1 MKEKSI
7 FLLVAAMLGIIAGA
21 LCAFFGRVLLAITA
35 FRSSHVIWLLPF
47 LGVAGAL
54 TIFAYQKISKE
65 SLKGMGLVMKVGF
78 GEEEKIP
85 ILLIPLIIFGTWL
98 SHLFG
103 GSAGREGVA
112 VQLGATIA
120 NNLGRAWKIKGK
132 QRILVLTG
140 MAAGF
145 AGLFQTPLTAV
156 FFAMEVMV
164 AGVVCYDALFP
175 AMIAAWI
182 ASTTSHLLGLE
193 KFSVVIPRE
202 MVWNV
207 GTIVKVVII
216 AIVFGVV
223 GGGFAFLLK
232 NAKKKVEQITIAP
245 IKRIFLIGSLL
256 AVLFLVLHMGRYS
269 GLGTNL
275 IAASFDGKPIYWY
288 DWALK
293 VLLTVAT
300 LAVGYQGGEVTPLFS
315 IGASLGIVLATI
327 FGLPLTLV
335 AALGYAAV
343 FGAATNTILAP
354 ILIGVEVFG
363 GSNMIAFV
371 VVCTIAYICNG
382 RQTIYGAQK
391 SYQFE
396 ENKMI

>member
-7 FLLVAAMLGIIAGA
+7 FLLVAAMIGIIAGA

-35 FRSSHVIWLLPF
+35 FRSSHVTWLLPF

-193 KFSVVIPRE
+193 KFSVVIPGE

>member
-1 MKEKSI
+1 MI
-7 FLLVAAMLGIIAGA
+7 GIIAGA

-182 ASTTSHLLGLE
+182 ASTTSHL
-193 KFSVVIPRE
+193 
-202 MVWNV
+202 
-207 GTIVKVVII
+207 
-216 AIVFGVV
+216 
-223 GGGFAFLLK
+223 
-232 NAKKKVEQITIAP
+232 
-245 IKRIFLIGSLL
+245 
-256 AVLFLVLHMGRYS
+256 
-269 GLGTNL
+269 
-275 IAASFDGKPIYWY
+275 
-288 DWALK
+288 
-293 VLLTVAT
+293 
-300 LAVGYQGGEVTPLFS
+300 
-315 IGASLGIVLATI
+315 
-327 FGLPLTLV
+327 
-335 AALGYAAV
+335 
-343 FGAATNTILAP
+343 
-354 ILIGVEVFG
+354 
-363 GSNMIAFV
+363 
-371 VVCTIAYICNG
+371 
-382 RQTIYGAQK
+382 
-391 SYQFE
+391 
-396 ENKMI
+396 

>member
-7 FLLVAAMLGIIAGA
+7 FLLVAAMIGIIAGA

-193 KFSVVIPRE
+193 KFSVVIPGE

>member
-7 FLLVAAMLGIIAGA
+7 FLLVAAMIGIIAGA

>member
-7 FLLVAAMLGIIAGA
+7 FLLVAAMIGIIAGA

-193 KFSVVIPRE
+193 KFSVVIPGE

-207 GTIVKVVII
+207 GTIIKVVII

-232 NAKKKVEQITIAP
+232 NAKKKVEKITIAP
-245 IKRIFLIGSLL
+245 VKRIFLIGSLL

>member
-7 FLLVAAMLGIIAGA
+7 FLLVAAMIGIIAGA

-164 AGVVCYDALFP
+164 AGVVCYDALLP

-193 KFSVVIPRE
+193 KFSVVIPGE
-202 MVWNV
+202 LVWNV

-245 IKRIFLIGSLL
+245 IKRILLMGSLL

>member
-7 FLLVAAMLGIIAGA
+7 FLLVAAMIGIIAGA

-193 KFSVVIPRE
+193 KFSVVIPGE

-335 AALGYAAV
+335 AA
-343 FGAATNTILAP
+343 
-354 ILIGVEVFG
+354 
-363 GSNMIAFV
+363 
-371 VVCTIAYICNG
+371 
-382 RQTIYGAQK
+382 
-391 SYQFE
+391 
-396 ENKMI
+396 